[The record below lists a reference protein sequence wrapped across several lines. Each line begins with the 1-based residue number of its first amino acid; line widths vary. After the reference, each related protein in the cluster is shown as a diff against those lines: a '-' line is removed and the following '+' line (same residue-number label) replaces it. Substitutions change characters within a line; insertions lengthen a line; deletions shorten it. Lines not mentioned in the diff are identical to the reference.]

1 MKGIKKMLKIIDYS
15 YRKSLF
21 QVRYAHP
28 SRFDEFVSYKEELG
42 LDHLEDLELKKEF
55 QKLIFLSTLRT
66 YKGLGDVSREESE
79 IFFEN
84 FKKIYSDSSIFAPKD
99 NRFLN

>member
-1 MKGIKKMLKIIDYS
+1 MRGMKRILKIIDYC
-15 YRKSLF
+15 YRKSVF

-28 SRFDEFVSYKEELG
+28 SRFDEFISYKEELG
-42 LDHLEDLELKKEF
+42 LYHLEELELKKEF

-84 FKKIYSDSSIFAPKD
+84 FEKKYQKT
-99 NRFLN
+99 

>member
-55 QKLIFLSTLRT
+55 QKLIFLSILRT
-66 YKGLGDVSREESE
+66 YEKLGDVSREESE

-84 FKKIYSDSSIFAPKD
+84 FEKKYQKT
-99 NRFLN
+99 

>member
-42 LDHLEDLELKKEF
+42 LEHLEYLELKKEF
-55 QKLIFLSTLRT
+55 QKLIFLSILRT
-66 YKGLGDVSREESE
+66 YEKLGDVSREESE

-84 FKKIYSDSSIFAPKD
+84 FEKKYQKT
-99 NRFLN
+99 

>member
-1 MKGIKKMLKIIDYS
+1 
-15 YRKSLF
+15 
-21 QVRYAHP
+21 
-28 SRFDEFVSYKEELG
+28 LG
-42 LDHLEDLELKKEF
+42 LKKEF

-84 FKKIYSDSSIFAPKD
+84 FEKKYQKTKK
-99 NRFLN
+99 NRATETLNFGKFLQKLW

>member
-21 QVRYAHP
+21 QLRYAHP

-42 LDHLEDLELKKEF
+42 LEHLEDLELKKEF
-55 QKLIFLSTLRT
+55 QKLIFLSILRT
-66 YKGLGDVSREESE
+66 YEKLGDVSREESE

-84 FKKIYSDSSIFAPKD
+84 FEKKYQKT
-99 NRFLN
+99 

>member
-1 MKGIKKMLKIIDYS
+1 MRGMKKILKIIDYS

-42 LDHLEDLELKKEF
+42 LDPLEDLELKKEF
-55 QKLIFLSTLRT
+55 QKLIFLSILRT
-66 YKGLGDVSREESE
+66 YGKLGDVSREESE

-84 FKKIYSDSSIFAPKD
+84 FEKNTKKHKNHTSAT
-99 NRFLN
+99 LNFG

>member
-1 MKGIKKMLKIIDYS
+1 MRGMKRILKIIDYC
-15 YRKSLF
+15 YRKSVF

-28 SRFDEFVSYKEELG
+28 SRFDEFISYKEELG
-42 LDHLEDLELKKEF
+42 LDHHEELELKKEF

-84 FKKIYSDSSIFAPKD
+84 FEKKYQKT
-99 NRFLN
+99 

>member
-1 MKGIKKMLKIIDYS
+1 MRGMKNILKIIDYS

-55 QKLIFLSTLRT
+55 QKLIFLSILRT
-66 YKGLGDVSREESE
+66 YEKLGDVSREESE

-84 FKKIYSDSSIFAPKD
+84 FEKKYLKT
-99 NRFLN
+99 

>member
-1 MKGIKKMLKIIDYS
+1 MRGMKKILKIIDYS
-15 YRKSLF
+15 YRKSVF
-21 QVRYAHP
+21 QVGYAHP

-55 QKLIFLSTLRT
+55 QKLIFLSILRT
-66 YKGLGDVSREESE
+66 YEKLGDVSREESE

-84 FKKIYSDSSIFAPKD
+84 FEKKTKKT
-99 NRFLN
+99 

>member
-1 MKGIKKMLKIIDYS
+1 MLKIIDYS
-15 YRKSLF
+15 YRKSFF

-42 LDHLEDLELKKEF
+42 LEHLEDLELKKEF
-55 QKLIFLSTLRT
+55 QKLIFLSILRT
-66 YKGLGDVSREESE
+66 YEKLGDVSREESE

-84 FKKIYSDSSIFAPKD
+84 FEKKYL
-99 NRFLN
+99 RT

>member
-21 QVRYAHP
+21 QLRYAHP

-55 QKLIFLSTLRT
+55 QKLIFLSILRT
-66 YKGLGDVSREESE
+66 YEKLGDVSREESE

-84 FKKIYSDSSIFAPKD
+84 FEKKYQKT
-99 NRFLN
+99 

>member
-42 LDHLEDLELKKEF
+42 LEHLEDLELKKEF
-55 QKLIFLSTLRT
+55 QKLIFLSILRT
-66 YKGLGDVSREESE
+66 YEKLGDVSREESE

-84 FKKIYSDSSIFAPKD
+84 FEKKYQKT
-99 NRFLN
+99 

>member
-1 MKGIKKMLKIIDYS
+1 MLKIIDYS

-21 QVRYAHP
+21 QLRYAHP

-55 QKLIFLSTLRT
+55 QKLIFLSILRT
-66 YKGLGDVSREESE
+66 YERLGDVSRKESE

-84 FKKIYSDSSIFAPKD
+84 FEKKYLKT
-99 NRFLN
+99 